1 LDNARQNPQIHP
13 TAVVDPAARLS
24 AGVVIGPYCTIGAH
38 VTLGSQVQLQSHV
51 VVDGHTTVGANTVIY
66 PFASVGLPPQHVRY
80 QGEPSRLVIGSGNII
95 REHVT
100 MHTGTA
106 QGGMETRV
114 GNNCLF
120 MVGSHV
126 AHDCVVEDHVI
137 LTNAVALGGHV
148 HVGEYAILG
157 GLSGV
162 HQYVRIGKHAMVGGK
177 TGVDSDI
184 IPYGSVKGNRA
195 RLVGLNIIGLKR
207 RGFSR
212 EDVRLLRTAYGLLFS
227 QGGTMAERLNEVED
241 LYGSNAGVM
250 DIINF
255 IRAESASRALCTP
268 HAGANGNG
276 NGG

>member
-1 LDNARQNPQIHP
+1 MDTARSATAIHP
-13 TAVVDPAARLS
+13 TAAIDPRATVAE
-24 AGVVIGPYCTIGAH
+24 GVNIGPYCVVGAN
-38 VTLGSQVQLQSHV
+38 VTLEAGVELMSHV
-51 VVDGHTTVGANTVIY
+51 VVDGYTSVGAGTVIF
-66 PFASVGLPPQHVRY
+66 PFSSIGLAPQHVRY
-80 QGEPSRLVIGSGNII
+80 KGEPSRLMIGSNNII

-114 GNNCLF
+114 GNDCFF

-137 LTNAVALGGHV
+137 LTNGVALGGHV
-148 HVGEYAILG
+148 HVGEFAILG

-195 RLVGLNIIGLKR
+195 KLVGLNIIGLKS

-212 EDVRLLRTAYGLLFS
+212 EDVRTLRAAYGLLFS
-227 QGGTMAERLNEVED
+227 QGGTMVERINEVID
-241 LYGSNAGVM
+241 LYGGNAGVM

-255 IRAESASRALCTP
+255 IRDDSSRALCTP
-268 HAGANGNG
+268 HAATNG